1 MALRMVEMVLPETP
15 SMEDIEESLA
25 DFAVLGIWTHELSND
40 QAMAR
45 ILVRSD
51 ATEAVIEHLA
61 ESYSF
66 GEEYRAWITE
76 VAATMPKPETKEEEE
91 DENGEDKKDNGG
103 RVAVAEIVESLSSG
117 GDFSSTFVLTT
128 FLATVVAC
136 AGLLKDSVAVVVGAM
151 VIAPL
156 LAPTMGISLGT
167 TLGDIDLIKKGSRN
181 TLFGFAFSI
190 GVAAIVGFAFNFSL
204 ESQVL
209 VARTHVDLLDLALAL
224 AAGSAGALAF
234 TSGIAG
240 AVVGVM
246 VAVAL
251 LPPLAAAGLYFGAGQ
266 WGNAGTAVLLYVI
279 NITCMILS
287 GVVTFWA
294 KGVRPKEHWE
304 EERAKK
310 MVFRA
315 LAFALVSVVLL
326 VVAVLILDGTIPVPF
341 IDA

>member
-1 MALRMVEMVLPETP
+1 MVEMVLPETP
-15 SMEDIEESLA
+15 SQDDITESLS
-25 DFAVLGIWTHELSND
+25 DFAVLGTWTHSLSD
-40 QAMAR
+40 EHIMVR
-45 ILVRSD
+45 VLVNSD

-61 ESYSF
+61 EIYTF

-76 VAATMPKPETKEEEE
+76 VAATMPRPKKNENENEE
-91 DENGEDKKDNGG
+91 DEDEEQEKNG

-128 FLATVVAC
+128 FLATIVAC

-167 TLGDIDLIKKGSRN
+167 TLGDIDLIKKGARN
-181 TLFGFAFSI
+181 TFFGFFFSI
-190 GVAAIVGFAFNFSL
+190 GIAALVGWPFKFSL
-204 ESQVL
+204 ESQIL
-209 VARTHVDLLDLALAL
+209 VARTHIDLLDLALAL

-251 LPPLAAAGLYFGAGQ
+251 LPPLAAAGLYLGSGQ
-266 WGNAGTAVLLYVI
+266 FGNAGTAVLLYVT

-294 KGVRPKEHWE
+294 KGVRPSEHWE
-304 EERAKK
+304 EKRAKK
-310 MVFRA
+310 MVYRA
-315 LAFALVSVVLL
+315 LAFTLISVVLL
-326 VVAVLILDGTIPVPF
+326 VLAVLILDGTIPVPF